1 MIPPADPDD
10 LVNRVRH
17 VLATEVAP
25 LLEMDGT
32 RVEVLGVEEGVV
44 RVRFGGGIG
53 CCPGSVH
60 VLLRGVED
68 ELRRRVPEV
77 EYLEAVP

>member
-1 MIPPADPDD
+1 MTPPAEPEP
-10 LVNRVRH
+10 LVARVRQ
-17 VLATEVAP
+17 VLADEVLP

-32 RVEVLGVEEGVV
+32 QIEVLDVADGVV
-44 RVRFGGGIG
+44 QVRFSGAIG

-60 VLLRGVED
+60 VLIRGVEE
-68 ELRRRVPEV
+68 ELRRRLPDV